1 MTNPN
6 TININDIVFPSQPS
20 LSTLL
25 TSLKRSTL
33 SIHNRL
39 TSILSDAEF
48 VHQAAQ
54 ALKQPPSNDNANQE
68 TQERAPRPLV
78 ANERCG
84 SWYIPPG
91 DKYAS
96 AYFKSTDGHERAWKF
111 STRRL
116 NLHLLDMIEKHD
128 GNARRPLDHNS
139 NLVHRPQHRPA
150 ALAPALLPALPP
162 ATPPAHHARP
172 NHRPRP
178 AVRRLLQSPPPP
190 GSAQDNETAAP
201 ILGHARLG
209 ARPRNARPAPRAL
222 PRGPRPNS
230 PRHHIRLL
238 QAGDLPHR
246 LPPQHVV
253 QRDRLQRLHPRR
265 GRRHGKLGA
274 RPDARRL
281 LGQPGHPPV
290 HAGARA
296 AGPHRVPVPV
306 PGGTGDAGIRAR
318 QQPDDPPDAADIRVR
333 AAPAARRRLLH
344 LADERDHAQGPVGQ
358 VRCVHGGR
366 AGQAQDGQQEPED
379 RAAVHMRLCVGVP
392 AEGSAGQ
399 GDGSLRV
406 GQGYL
411 CGRGARSV
419 VLLVR

>member
-128 GNARRPLDHNS
+128 G
-139 NLVHRPQHRPA
+139 
-150 ALAPALLPALPP
+150 
-162 ATPPAHHARP
+162 
-172 NHRPRP
+172 
-178 AVRRLLQSPPPP
+178 
-190 GSAQDNETAAP
+190 
-201 ILGHARLG
+201 
-209 ARPRNARPAPRAL
+209 
-222 PRGPRPNS
+222 
-230 PRHHIRLL
+230 
-238 QAGDLPHR
+238 
-246 LPPQHVV
+246 
-253 QRDRLQRLHPRR
+253 
-265 GRRHGKLGA
+265 
-274 RPDARRL
+274 
-281 LGQPGHPPV
+281 
-290 HAGARA
+290 
-296 AGPHRVPVPV
+296 
-306 PGGTGDAGIRAR
+306 
-318 QQPDDPPDAADIRVR
+318 
-333 AAPAARRRLLH
+333 
-344 LADERDHAQGPVGQ
+344 
-358 VRCVHGGR
+358 
-366 AGQAQDGQQEPED
+366 
-379 RAAVHMRLCVGVP
+379 
-392 AEGSAGQ
+392 
-399 GDGSLRV
+399 
-406 GQGYL
+406 
-411 CGRGARSV
+411 
-419 VLLVR
+419 